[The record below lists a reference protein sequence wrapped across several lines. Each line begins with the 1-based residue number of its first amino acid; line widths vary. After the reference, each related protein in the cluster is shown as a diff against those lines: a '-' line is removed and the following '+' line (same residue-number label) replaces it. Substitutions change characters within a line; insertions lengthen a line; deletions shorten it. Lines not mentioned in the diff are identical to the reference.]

1 MQQYKIVVIEN
12 TKNQNDLVIAL
23 LNDLEFDSF
32 EEVSDNSLKAYI
44 HKELYNEESFVSLFK
59 SIPVFESM
67 SYTVED
73 LEDKNW
79 NEVWESSFKPI
90 TIGKLCTVRA
100 PFHEQSNA
108 KFELII
114 EPKMAF
120 GTGHHATTEMVL
132 ALMLEMDFKDKAVLD
147 FGCGTG
153 ILSLLA
159 EKKGAMFIDAND
171 IEEPAYFNTIE
182 NATLNNCFKIKALH
196 GDFNVVPNKS
206 YDIIL
211 ANVTTNTI
219 QENLEALVKVLNSK
233 GDILLSGILL
243 EQQSLVKNL
252 ADSLELN
259 LMAEK
264 NQDNWVALHYRKE

>member
-1 MQQYKIVVIEN
+1 MQQYKIVIIEN
-12 TKNQNDLVIAL
+12 TKNKNDLVIAL
-23 LNDLEFDSF
+23 LADLQFDSF
-32 EEVSDNSLKAYI
+32 EEISDNSLKAYVL
-44 HKELYNEESFVSLFK
+44 KDEFNEESFVSLFK
-59 SIPVFESM
+59 ANPVLQSM

-90 TIGKLCTVRA
+90 SIGNLCMVRA
-100 PFHEQSNA
+100 PFHEQSNV
-108 KFELII
+108 KYELII

-159 EKKGAMFIDAND
+159 EKKGALFVDAND

-182 NATLNNCFKIKALH
+182 NATLNNCVKINAFH
-196 GDFNVVPNKS
+196 GDFKVVPNKS
-206 YDIIL
+206 YDVIL
-211 ANVTTNTI
+211 ANVTTHTI
-219 QENLEALVKVLNSK
+219 QENLEVLIQVLNSK
-233 GDILLSGILL
+233 GDLLLSGILF
-243 EQQSLVKNL
+243 EQQIIVKNL
-252 ADSLELN
+252 ADVMGLSLR
-259 LMAEK
+259 AEK
-264 NQDNWVALHYRKE
+264 NQDNWVALHYQKE